1 MRNDKPIYSKI
12 LAEQSKIKHGFF
24 TRNGGVSS
32 GEFGTLNCSFKSK
45 DKNKNIFKNRE
56 IVCLY
61 HDQKP
66 SNLKTINQTH
76 SNIAL
81 VIEDPSIDTS
91 NTQADSLI
99 TKIPNIILG
108 ILTADCAP
116 LLLYDYKSNIIAAIH
131 VGRRGA
137 KNRIIMKTINKM
149 VTMGTNTSN
158 ILAAIGPCIGYNSY
172 EVGEELLQ
180 EFISENSKF
189 IKYFKKYTEK
199 KYFFN
204 LPDFIVSQLL
214 EFKIVKNNITRSKYD
229 TFKEDEL
236 FYSYRRS
243 IKENTTN
250 CGRMI
255 STISMI

>member
-12 LAEQSKIKHGFF
+12 LAEQNKIKHGFF

-32 GEFGTLNCSFKSK
+32 GEFGTLNCSLKSK
-45 DKNKNIFKNRE
+45 DKNENILRNRE
-56 IVCLY
+56 IVCLH
-61 HDQKP
+61 HDQRP

-76 SNIAL
+76 SNIVL
-81 VIEDPSIDTS
+81 VIEDPLLDTS
-91 NTQADSLI
+91 NIQADSLI

-116 LLLYDYKSNIIAAIH
+116 LLLYDYRSNIIAAIH

-137 KNRIIMKTINKM
+137 KNRIIMNTINKM
-149 VTMGTNTSN
+149 VSMGTNTSN

-189 IKYFKKYTEK
+189 VNYFKKFTK
-199 KYFFN
+199 NKYFFN
-204 LPDFIVSQLL
+204 LPDLIEFQLL
-214 EFKIVKNNITRSKYD
+214 EFKIMKSNITKSKYD
-229 TFKEDEL
+229 TFKEDKL
-236 FYSYRRS
+236 FFSYRRS
-243 IKENTTN
+243 IKNFTAN

>member
-1 MRNDKPIYSKI
+1 
-12 LAEQSKIKHGFF
+12 
-24 TRNGGVSS
+24 
-32 GEFGTLNCSFKSK
+32 
-45 DKNKNIFKNRE
+45 
-56 IVCLY
+56 
-61 HDQKP
+61 
-66 SNLKTINQTH
+66 
-76 SNIAL
+76 
-81 VIEDPSIDTS
+81 
-91 NTQADSLI
+91 
-99 TKIPNIILG
+99 
-108 ILTADCAP
+108 
-116 LLLYDYKSNIIAAIH
+116 
-131 VGRRGA
+131 
-137 KNRIIMKTINKM
+137 
-149 VTMGTNTSN
+149 MGTNTSN

>member
-1 MRNDKPIYSKI
+1 MRNDKPIYSRI
-12 LAEQSKIKHGFF
+12 LAEQNKIKHGFF
-24 TRNGGVSS
+24 TRKGGVSS
-32 GEFGTLNCSFKSK
+32 GEFSTLNCSFRSK
-45 DKNKNIFKNRE
+45 DKNENIFRNRE

-61 HDQKP
+61 HDQKLG
-66 SNLKTINQTH
+66 NLKTINQTH
-76 SNIAL
+76 SNIVL
-81 VIEDPSIDTS
+81 VIEDPSIDS
-91 NTQADSLI
+91 SSIQADSLI

-116 LLLYDYKSNIIAAIH
+116 LLLYDYKSKIIAAIH
-131 VGRRGA
+131 IGRRGA
-137 KNRIIMKTINKM
+137 KNKIIMNTINQM
-149 VTMGTNTSN
+149 VSMGTNTSH

-189 IKYFKKYTEK
+189 IKYFKKFTK
-199 KYFFN
+199 NKYFFN
-204 LPDFIVSQLL
+204 LPDLIEFQLL
-214 EFKIVKNNITRSKYD
+214 EFKIMKSNITKSKYD
-229 TFKEDEL
+229 TFKEDKL

-255 STISMI
+255 STISII